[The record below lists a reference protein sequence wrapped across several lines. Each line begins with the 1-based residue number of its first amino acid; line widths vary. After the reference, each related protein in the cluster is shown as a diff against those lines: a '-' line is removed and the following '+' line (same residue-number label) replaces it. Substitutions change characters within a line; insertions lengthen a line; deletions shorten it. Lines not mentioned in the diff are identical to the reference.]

1 MNDANGS
8 PYETFPTLHLSFQG
22 AGAGDQTVP
31 WKPRSYMS
39 ERGYGIWCL
48 SIAASSNHDTIL
60 GISWMLHRDTIFD
73 MGSRRLGMASA
84 HCPNHQKVP
93 TTLWERLTALGHL
106 GLSDAKHRPW
116 SILSLMVLVVLV
128 TAVAIRPS
136 RQLRQLFV
144 PDDKAVRQTDTEAL
158 LA

>member
-1 MNDANGS
+1 
-8 PYETFPTLHLSFQG
+8 
-22 AGAGDQTVP
+22 
-31 WKPRSYMS
+31 
-39 ERGYGIWCL
+39 
-48 SIAASSNHDTIL
+48 
-60 GISWMLHRDTIFD
+60 
-73 MGSRRLGMASA
+73 MASA

-136 RQLRQLFV
+136 RQLRQLFL